1 MAGTAEGLLFEPAD
15 GYVGKDINGTALY
28 IGNTVRIVGL
38 FVAEEFQGRQAQIV
52 KAFEPAG
59 ERPFGIPKE
68 GSGWC
73 AIQFR
78 DEEPS
83 VARTCDLKKI
93 DGHEP
98 ADQSFE
104 ELVSNLKQEGCS
116 EPTR

>member
-1 MAGTAEGLLFEPAD
+1 MARTTEGYITEPAD

-38 FVAEEFQGRQAQIV
+38 FVAEEFQGQQAQIV
-52 KAFEPAG
+52 KAFDPVE

-68 GSGWC
+68 GSEWC
-73 AIQFR
+73 EIQLQNGRSFA
-78 DEEPS
+78 S
-83 VARTCDLKKI
+83 RTCDLKKI

-116 EPTR
+116 EPTT